1 MEMLEQ
7 MGNIFANTHVMGND
21 PTIVNN
27 WSYDIIDPD
36 GRAIFTDG
44 RIFVTPCP
52 AGHKRVVEF
61 SAVLRGVVVEIG
73 DFRPIT
79 ASDV

>member
-7 MGNIFANTHVMGND
+7 MGNIFANTHVRGYD
-21 PTIVNN
+21 PTIVDD
-27 WSYDIIDPD
+27 WSYGIIDPD

-44 RIFVTPCP
+44 TIFVTPCP

-61 SAVLRGVVVEIG
+61 SAVPRGVVVEIG
-73 DFRPIT
+73 DFRPMT